1 MKASPLLL
9 GYNGT
14 KFSNPHEIEY
24 ATDSTRRTRVFY
36 CDPRMPNQK
45 GSLEENHGLIRRV
58 LPKGKSFDQL
68 NQSDINLVMNHV
80 KSYSRKKLANKTPC
94 ETFKFFYGQ
103 ELLDKLGAELIPP
116 NEVILRPDLV
126 KSNAECLKSR
136 MAIIFRGAFTCSE
149 KRVICTFAI
158 VRLFSGPQTCFIPPG
173 FALFSS

>member
-1 MKASPLLL
+1 M
-9 GYNGT
+9 
-14 KFSNPHEIEY
+14 
-24 ATDSTRRTRVFY
+24 
-36 CDPRMPNQK
+36 CPRMPNQK

-58 LPKGKSFDQL
+58 LPKGKSFDQQ

-80 KSYSRKKLANKTPC
+80 NSYSRKKLANKTPC

-126 KSNAECLKSR
+126 KKSNAECLKSR

-158 VRLFSGPQTCFIPPG
+158 VRLFLGPQTRFIPPSPMRYPPS

>member
-36 CDPRMPNQK
+36 CAPECPIKRAR
-45 GSLEENHGLIRRV
+45 LRRITA
-58 LPKGKSFDQL
+58 LSDGFYPKEKAL
-68 NQSDINLVMNHV
+68 TIYQSDINLVMNHV
-80 KSYSRKKLANKTPC
+80 NSYSRKKLANKTPY

-126 KSNAECLKSR
+126 KK
-136 MAIIFRGAFTCSE
+136 
-149 KRVICTFAI
+149 
-158 VRLFSGPQTCFIPPG
+158 
-173 FALFSS
+173 